1 MAGRGFAPFAGRSKF
16 NAQKTEIDGIVFA
29 SKAEAT
35 RYSQLKVLLESG
47 IIRNLELQPKFP
59 IIVNGTKV
67 ATYIADF
74 AYFTDTTRTVED
86 VKGMI
91 TPVYRMKK
99 KLVEA
104 LYPGMII
111 TEIGRCSK
119 RCTSPKN
126 TAVGV
131 PKKAKRPAMS
141 SKA

>member
-1 MAGRGFAPFAGRSKF
+1 MAGHGFARSASRSKF
-16 NAQKTEIDGIVFA
+16 NAQRTEVDGILFA
-29 SKAEAT
+29 SKAEAV
-35 RYSQLKVLLESG
+35 RYGQLKALQETGVIL
-47 IIRNLELQPKFP
+47 NLELQPKFP
-59 IIVNGTKV
+59 IIVNGKKV

-74 AYFTDTTRTVED
+74 TYFTATERVVED

-104 LYPGMII
+104 LYPGLLI

-119 RCTSPKN
+119 RSTSPKN

-131 PKKAKRPAMS
+131 PKKASRRS
-141 SKA
+141 TLSKA